1 MPISKD
7 TMKNVFKCVLDMRN
21 DTAIICGKKI
31 KLEDNNK
38 AGHYML
44 DFLPGHIETYED
56 ALTAM
61 FEESYAA
68 ELVKGMEAEKPSLLE
83 KKMTR
88 KELMKM
94 LTSIHSRFGHPSE
107 EKSMALL
114 LAAGV
119 ENTEVRSAMREVVE
133 ACTHCKKHVKPK
145 SRSVV
150 NFTLRSPDF
159 NHTIAID
166 IAYIEDRPILKI
178 IDLSTG

>member
-61 FEESYAA
+61 FEDSYA
-68 ELVKGMEAEKPSLLE
+68 
-83 KKMTR
+83 
-88 KELMKM
+88 M
-94 LTSIHSRFGHPSE
+94 LRRWSRAW
-107 EKSMALL
+107 KQ
-114 LAAGV
+114 
-119 ENTEVRSAMREVVE
+119 
-133 ACTHCKKHVKPK
+133 K
-145 SRSVV
+145 SRHC
-150 NFTLRSPDF
+150 LRK
-159 NHTIAID
+159 
-166 IAYIEDRPILKI
+166 R
-178 IDLSTG
+178 